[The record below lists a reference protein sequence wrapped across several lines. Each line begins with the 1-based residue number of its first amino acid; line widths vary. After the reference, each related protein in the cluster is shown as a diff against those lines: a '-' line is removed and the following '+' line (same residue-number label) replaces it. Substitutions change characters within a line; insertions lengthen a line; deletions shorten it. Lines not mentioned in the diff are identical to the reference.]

1 MKPHFF
7 VSSDMLMADIRIM
20 HSLISESSLIEGVS
34 GAFAEGN
41 WTVTPALS
49 FSPHSRMVILLDS
62 PAVLNSSLTS
72 L

>member
-41 WTVTPALS
+41 WTVCYP
-49 FSPHSRMVILLDS
+49 
-62 PAVLNSSLTS
+62 SSELFPS
-72 L
+72 